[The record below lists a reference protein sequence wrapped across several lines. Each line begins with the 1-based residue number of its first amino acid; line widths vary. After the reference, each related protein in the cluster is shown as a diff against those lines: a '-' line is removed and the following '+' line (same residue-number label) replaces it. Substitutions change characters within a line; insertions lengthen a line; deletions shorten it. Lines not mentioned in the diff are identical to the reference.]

1 MSVAGERERLREM
14 TSRSQS
20 HTPLPQLIERLNRH
34 LRGWANYFSWGYPR
48 GAYREL
54 DSYVRERLIGP
65 RRGRRQRRFR
75 PPSGEP
81 WYRYFERQGLVELNR
96 LR

>member
-1 MSVAGERERLREM
+1 M

-20 HTPLPQLIERLNRH
+20 HTPLPQLIERLHRH
-34 LRGWANYFSWGYPR
+34 LRGWANYLSWGYPR
-48 GAYREL
+48 GAYWEL
-54 DSYVRERLIGP
+54 DWSVREHLIGHL
-65 RRGRRQRRFR
+65 RRRSQRRFR
-75 PPSGEP
+75 PPTGEP

>member
-1 MSVAGERERLREM
+1 MSVAGERERLRET

-48 GAYREL
+48 GAYWEL
-54 DSYVRERLIGP
+54 DWYMRERLIGHL
-65 RRGRRQRRFR
+65 RGRSQRRFR
-75 PPSGEP
+75 PPRGEP
-81 WYRYFERQGLVELNR
+81 WYRYFERQGLPCR
-96 LR
+96 DSMT